1 MINYM
6 TSLLLSKRTR
16 QWSVEVGVVLT
27 AVHLHLLIIV
37 ENQWKDAND
46 TISKSKK
53 DSPPRR
59 PDRSGSNRLHLMI
72 KNVDYLFYTFKI
84 FYLIIQNLLVST
96 SNGFSGAQ
104 RSLNVGVLS
113 LESLPRLKFLP
124 KYCICQSAK

>member
-27 AVHLHLLIIV
+27 AVHLHLLVIV
-37 ENQWKDAND
+37 GNHRKDAND

-72 KNVDYLFYTFKI
+72 KILNICFTHSK
-84 FYLIIQNLLVST
+84 
-96 SNGFSGAQ
+96 FS
-104 RSLNVGVLS
+104 
-113 LESLPRLKFLP
+113 
-124 KYCICQSAK
+124 I